1 MSRYCGT
8 CGDSWLDMSEE
19 IRMAKEDAQRLAT
32 ENKKPYA
39 VYKEKY
45 TGIFKVADAA
55 TALAER
61 LFVFEIVS
69 GLPG

>member
-1 MSRYCGT
+1 
-8 CGDSWLDMSEE
+8 
-19 IRMAKEDAQRLAT
+19 MAVELKLAREDAQRLAT

-61 LFVFEIVS
+61 YFVFEVVS
-69 GLPG
+69 GLPA